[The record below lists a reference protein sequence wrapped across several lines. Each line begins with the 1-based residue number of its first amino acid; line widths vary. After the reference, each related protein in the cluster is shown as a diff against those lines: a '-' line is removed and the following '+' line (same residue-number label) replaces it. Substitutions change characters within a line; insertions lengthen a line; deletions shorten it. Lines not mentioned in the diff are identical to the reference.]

1 MNVYV
6 YNCGIISTAMLHKYV
21 YIPTYMTK
29 FIGIYIQIC
38 IYHMLR
44 NII

>member
-1 MNVYV
+1 MIAYV
-6 YNCGIISTAMLHKYV
+6 YNCYYLHSHITYTCI

-29 FIGIYIQIC
+29 FMGIYVQIC
-38 IYHMLR
+38 IYHILG